1 MSLSRKTLLL
11 VSLIIFLAIF
21 GVWRGEPLQGVWRWP
36 AVFMLLLIV
45 WERFQ
50 LGGQFSIK
58 REIATSVALGAKAYY
73 QQSVI
78 NHGRQNLWLD
88 SQPDYPSSLSGDRL
102 LQRWKIPAGQTQARE
117 CALFPVALGATT
129 LGKLYVR
136 TLGKFGLVWWT
147 HHFSD
152 QISFKVE
159 PMTLNHD
166 HALSGQVRTGG
177 RMTRYKPGSG
187 FELLTLRDYQYG
199 DSQRNI
205 DWKASA
211 RRQKQMVRV
220 FSQEQRLE
228 IAILVDCGRAS
239 FIQCGLMDRLHHYV
253 NIAARLA
260 DFAISHD
267 DQIACIAYADKIIS
281 SVPMTAGTTALKQSR
296 VLLGSLAA
304 IPEESNPLTV
314 ALELKRYLKRRSL
327 VIFLTEIEQAEAAT
341 QLLKAVQLLHS
352 KHHILIAS
360 INDTEIV
367 DLTQQSAQHWLA
379 PYENFAAQE
388 YLRGR
393 ELTRNKLRQSGIA
406 VITAAA
412 EKLDGEVL
420 SYYKRLRDRREV

>member
-1 MSLSRKTLLL
+1 M
-11 VSLIIFLAIF
+11 VSLIIFLAIV

-45 WERFQ
+45 WERLQ
-50 LGGQFSIK
+50 LSGQFSIK
-58 REIATSVALGAKAYY
+58 REIAAIVALGEKVHY

-117 CALFPVALGATT
+117 CTLFPVALGPTT
-129 LGKLYVR
+129 LGKLYIR
-136 TLGKFGLVWWT
+136 TLGKFGLVWWM
-147 HHFSD
+147 HNFSD

-159 PMTLNHD
+159 PVTLSHD
-166 HALSGQVRTGG
+166 HALPGQVRAGG

-211 RRQKQMVRV
+211 RKQKPMVRV

-253 NIAARLA
+253 NIAARLT
-260 DFAISHD
+260 DFAIGHD
-267 DQIACIAYADKIIS
+267 DQVACIAYADKIIC

-296 VLLGSLAA
+296 TLLGSLEA

-327 VIFLTEIEQAEAAT
+327 VIFLTEIEQAEVAT

-360 INDTEIV
+360 INDTEIA

-379 PYENFAAQE
+379 PYENFAALE

-420 SYYKRLRDRREV
+420 SYYKQLRDRREV